1 MASQASPE
9 TEKKNKDT
17 QLQEAQNP
25 SNEEEPHVD
34 EIYTVCAGDS
44 LMRISYLTGLSIR
57 AIKKTNNLMSDA
69 VIAG

>member
-9 TEKKNKDT
+9 TEKNSDA
-17 QLQEAQNP
+17 QLQEIQNP
-25 SNEEEPHVD
+25 NDEEEPQVD
-34 EIYTVCAGDS
+34 EVYTVCAGDS
-44 LMRISYLTGLSIR
+44 LLRISYLTGLSVR

>member
-9 TEKKNKDT
+9 TEKNEDA
-17 QLQEAQNP
+17 QLQEIQD
-25 SNEEEPHVD
+25 SNNGEEPHVD
-34 EIYTVCAGDS
+34 DIYTVCAGDS
-44 LMRISYLTGLSIR
+44 LMRISYLTGLSVR

>member
-9 TEKKNKDT
+9 TEKNLDA
-17 QLQEAQNP
+17 QLQEIQNP
-25 SNEEEPHVD
+25 NDEEEPQVD
-34 EIYTVCAGDS
+34 EVYTVCAGDS
-44 LMRISYLTGLSIR
+44 LMRISYLTGLSVR

>member
-9 TEKKNKDT
+9 TEKNLDA
-17 QLQEAQNP
+17 QLQEIQNP
-25 SNEEEPHVD
+25 NDEEEPQVD
-34 EIYTVCAGDS
+34 EVYTVCAGDS
-44 LMRISYLTGLSIR
+44 LLRISYLTGLSVR